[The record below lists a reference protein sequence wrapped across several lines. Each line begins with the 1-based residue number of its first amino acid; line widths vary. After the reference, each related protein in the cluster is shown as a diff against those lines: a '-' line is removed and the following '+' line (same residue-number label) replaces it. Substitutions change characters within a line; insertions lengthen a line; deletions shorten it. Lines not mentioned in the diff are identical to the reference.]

1 MAADREG
8 CFEDG
13 VGVIVLPF
21 VELLQ
26 PFDEYLSVAG
36 AQATDSAALQCSA
49 FRDEREPVRKWWKP
63 PMSCHT
69 RSKEAGRIRL
79 TEVDAMIVVQ
89 EDVVLRRDGWCEAQA
104 PVGSGASGLTKPA
117 SRSSAQKAVGMSS
130 PRAATSSVT
139 RLGRLAPGITA
150 TAAG

>member
-1 MAADREG
+1 M
-8 CFEDG
+8 
-13 VGVIVLPF
+13 LPF

-49 FRDEREPVRKWWKP
+49 FRDEREPVRKGV
-63 PMSCHT
+63 
-69 RSKEAGRIRL
+69 EAADELPQVLGGGRGIRL
-79 TEVDAMIVVQ
+79 TEVDAMIVLQ
-89 EDVVLRRDGWCEAQA
+89 EDVVLRRDGWWQAQA

-117 SRSSAQKAVGMSS
+117 SRSSAQKAVGVSS
-130 PRAATSSVT
+130 RGAAASSVT